1 MSHRRIDWGS
11 AYLRFESAVGCEDS
25 PMTSLIS
32 VHEPVSAAVLDL
44 PIAGVRLSGRTLR
57 EELQGSVC
65 LLVFLRH
72 FG

>member
-1 MSHRRIDWGS
+1 
-11 AYLRFESAVGCEDS
+11 
-25 PMTSLIS
+25 MTSLIS